1 VIGGNA
7 SASASGAHGN
17 AESADRLPVADAR
30 TVWREARR
38 SLAGRWWQL
47 IVVAVVLTVAA
58 AAGIVSPIALGA
70 VVDDANS
77 GAASG
82 DPAFVWMLGAVMAAS
97 ILLGALLGA
106 VGVIGASRLIEGTL
120 ADLRER
126 MVDTALRLPQSRVE
140 RAGTGDLISRAGDDV
155 AVVAEAIPSV
165 VPALAG
171 SFFTIAVTV
180 VGMAVIDPWYALV
193 LLVVVPVH
201 VLAVRGYL
209 RHAPQV
215 YAGERAAM
223 ADRAQHLLDSLRGI
237 ESVRAYGLA
246 VDHIGRI
253 ARVSWA
259 VAGWTMRARAIQNVF
274 FARLNVAEFLGMGGL
289 LVVGFVLVSSGS
301 GSIGGTTAAMLLF
314 LRLFGPI
321 NELLFVVDELQS
333 ALASLGRIVGVI
345 TADPRVRSAHAASAA
360 PAGTVR
366 LAGVTHSYTE
376 GHDVLRDVHLEMSRG
391 ETVAVVGASGA
402 GKSTLAALV
411 AGVHEPAEGAVQ
423 RSGSIVLV
431 TQEVHVFD
439 ATLRENLTLARA
451 DATDEAVLDALGR
464 VGAARLVSRLAA
476 GLDEPLG
483 SAGTPLTA
491 AEGQQ
496 LALARVLLADPELVI
511 LDEATAEGGSRD
523 ADRLDR
529 AAAEVGRGRTVLIVA
544 HRLSQAAMADRVI
557 LMHDGRIQEQGPHAE
572 LVAAGGAYA
581 RLWRAWSRE
590 GQA

>member
-1 VIGGNA
+1 
-7 SASASGAHGN
+7 
-17 AESADRLPVADAR
+17 
-30 TVWREARR
+30 
-38 SLAGRWWQL
+38 
-47 IVVAVVLTVAA
+47 
-58 AAGIVSPIALGA
+58 
-70 VVDDANS
+70 
-77 GAASG
+77 
-82 DPAFVWMLGAVMAAS
+82 
-97 ILLGALLGA
+97 
-106 VGVIGASRLIEGTL
+106 
-120 ADLRER
+120 

-155 AVVAEAIPSV
+155 AVVTEAIPSV

-209 RHAPQV
+209 HHAPQV
-215 YAGERAAM
+215 YAGERAVGHG
-223 ADRAQHLLDSLRGI
+223 RAQHLLDSLRGI

-314 LRLFGPI
+314 LRLFG
-321 NELLFVVDELQS
+321 VDELQS

-376 GHDVLRDVHLEMSRG
+376 GHDVLRDVHLELSRG

-464 VGAARLVSRLAA
+464 VGASRLVSRLAA

-544 HRLSQAAMADRVI
+544 HRLSQAATADRVI

-581 RLWRAWSRE
+581 RLWGAWSRE

>member
-1 VIGGNA
+1 VSGTNA
-7 SASASGAHGN
+7 SAHDRTG
-17 AESADRLPVADAR
+17 DRLPIADAR

-38 SLAGRWWQL
+38 SLAGRAWQL
-47 IVVAVVLTVAA
+47 AALAAVLTASA
-58 AAGIVSPIALGA
+58 AAGIVSPLALGA
-70 VVDDANS
+70 VVDGANS
-77 GAASG
+77 GVASG
-82 DPAFVWMLGAVMAAS
+82 DPAFVWMLGGWMAAS
-97 ILLGALLGA
+97 ILLGALLGS
-106 VGVIGASRLIEGTL
+106 VGVIGASRMIELTL

-140 RAGTGDLISRAGDDV
+140 RAGTGDLVSRAGDDV

-165 VPALAG
+165 VPALTG
-171 SFFTIAVTV
+171 SFFTITVTI

-215 YAGERAAM
+215 YAGERSAM

-246 VDHIGRI
+246 PEYIGRI

-274 FARLNVAEFLGMGGL
+274 FARLNAAEFLGMGGL
-289 LVVGFVLVSSGS
+289 LVVGFVLVSNGS

-321 NELLFVVDELQS
+321 NELLFVVDDLQS

-345 TADPRVRSAHAASAA
+345 TVDPAPRPARADGTVAAASL
-360 PAGTVR
+360 R
-366 LAGVTHSYTE
+366 LSAVNHSYVD
-376 GHDVLRDVHLEMSRG
+376 GHDVLRDVHLELSQG

-402 GKSTLAALV
+402 GKSTLAALA
-411 AGVHEPAEGAVQ
+411 AGVHEPVAGRVQ
-423 RSGSIVLV
+423 RPGSIVLV

-439 ATLRENLTLARA
+439 ATLRANLTLASA
-451 DATDEAVLDALGR
+451 AATDQMVLDALGR
-464 VGAARLVSRLAA
+464 VGASRLVARLAA

-483 SAGTPLTA
+483 SSGTALSP
-491 AEGQQ
+491 AEAQQ

-523 ADRLDR
+523 AGRLDR
-529 AAAEVGRGRTVLIVA
+529 AAIEVGLGRTVLIVA
-544 HRLSQAAMADRVI
+544 HRLSQAATADRVI
-557 LMHDGRIQEQGPHAE
+557 LMEHGRLHEQGSHAE

-590 GQA
+590 EEA

>member
-1 VIGGNA
+1 
-7 SASASGAHGN
+7 
-17 AESADRLPVADAR
+17 
-30 TVWREARR
+30 
-38 SLAGRWWQL
+38 
-47 IVVAVVLTVAA
+47 
-58 AAGIVSPIALGA
+58 VSPIALGA
-70 VVDDANS
+70 VVDAVNS
-77 GAASG
+77 GQVSDDAG
-82 DPAFVWMLGAVMAAS
+82 FVWMLGGWMAAS

-106 VGVIGASRLIEGTL
+106 MGVIWASRLIELTL

-126 MVDTALRLPQSRVE
+126 MVDTAFRLPQSRVE

-155 AVVAEAIPSV
+155 AVVGEAVPSV

-223 ADRAQHLLDSLRGI
+223 ADRAQHLLDSLRGL

-246 VDHIGRI
+246 PEHLGRI

-274 FARLNVAEFLGMGGL
+274 FARLNLAELLGMGGL
-289 LVVGFVLVSSGS
+289 LVVGFVLVSNGS

-345 TADPRVRSAHAASAA
+345 TADPQTRPAQAEGTA
-360 PAGTVR
+360 PTGTVR
-366 LAGVTHSYTE
+366 LTAVTHSYVE
-376 GHDVLRDVHLEMSRG
+376 GHDVLRDIHLDLLPG

-402 GKSTLAALV
+402 GKSTLAALA
-411 AGVHEPAEGAVQ
+411 AGVHEPVGGQVQ
-423 RSGSIVLV
+423 RAGSLVLV

-439 ATLRENLTLARA
+439 ATLRANLTLAQA

-464 VGAARLVSRLAA
+464 VGASPLVSRLTAR
-476 GLDEPLG
+476 LDEPLG
-483 SAGTPLTA
+483 SSGTPLSP
-491 AEGQQ
+491 AEAQQ

-544 HRLSQAAMADRVI
+544 HRLSQAATADRVV
-557 LMHDGRIQEQGPHAE
+557 LMQDGRIHEQGSHVE
-572 LVAAGGAYA
+572 LASAGGSYA
-581 RLWRAWSRE
+581 RLWQAWSRE

>member
-1 VIGGNA
+1 VSA
-7 SASASGAHGN
+7 TSSSASASGARQT
-17 AESADRLPVADAR
+17 ADRLPVADTR

-38 SLAGRWWQL
+38 SIAGRWWQL
-47 IVVAVVLTVAA
+47 AGVVTLLTGGA
-58 AAGIVSPIALGA
+58 AAGVVSPLAFGA
-70 VVDDANS
+70 VVDIVQS
-77 GAASG
+77 GRASG
-82 DPAFVWMLGAVMAAS
+82 DPAAVWMLGGWMAAS
-97 ILLGALLGA
+97 ILLAALLGA
-106 VGVIGASRLIEGTL
+106 TGVIGASRLIEVTL

-126 MVDTALRLPQSRVE
+126 MVDTAFRLPQSRVE
-140 RAGTGDLISRAGDDV
+140 VAGTGDLISRAGDDV

-171 SFFTIAVTV
+171 SFFTIAVTL
-180 VGMAVIDPWYALV
+180 VGMAVIDPWYAVV

-201 VLAVRGYL
+201 ALAVRGYL

-215 YAGERAAM
+215 YAGERAAV
-223 ADRAQHLLDSLRGI
+223 ADRAHHLLDSLRGL

-246 VDHIGRI
+246 PAHIVRI

-274 FARLNVAEFLGMGGL
+274 FARLNLAELLGMGGL
-289 LVVGFVLVSSGS
+289 LVVGFVLVSNGS

-345 TADPRVRSAHAASAA
+345 TSAPQRRPSRAESAAS
-360 PAGTVR
+360 AGTVR
-366 LAGVTHSYTE
+366 LTGVTHSYIE
-376 GHDVLRDVHLEMSRG
+376 GPDVLSDIHFELSPG

-411 AGVHEPAEGAVQ
+411 AGVHEPTEGSVQ
-423 RSGSIVLV
+423 QECSVVLV

-439 ATLRENLTLARA
+439 ATLRANLTVART
-451 DATDEAVLDALGR
+451 DATDETVLDALGR
-464 VGAARLVSRLAA
+464 VGAAPLVSRLAG

-483 SAGTPLTA
+483 SSGTTLTP
-491 AEGQQ
+491 AEAQQ

-544 HRLSQAAMADRVI
+544 HRLSQAATADRVI
-557 LMHDGRIQEQGPHAE
+557 LMHDGRIHEQGSHAE
-572 LVAAGGAYA
+572 LVAAGGGYA

-590 GQA
+590 GEA

>member
-1 VIGGNA
+1 MSETNA
-7 SASASGAHGN
+7 STHDAT
-17 AESADRLPVADAR
+17 ADRLPIADAR

-38 SLAGRWWQL
+38 SLAGRAWQL
-47 IVVAVVLTVAA
+47 AALAAVLTAAA
-58 AAGIVSPIALGA
+58 AAGIVSPLALGA
-70 VVDDANS
+70 VVDGANS

-82 DPAFVWMLGAVMAAS
+82 DPAVVWTLGVWMAAS

-106 VGVIGASRLIEGTL
+106 VGVIGASRLIELTL

-126 MVDTALRLPQSRVE
+126 MVDTAFRLPQSRIE

-171 SFFTIAVTV
+171 SFFTIAVTI

-215 YAGERAAM
+215 YAGERSAM

-246 VDHIGRI
+246 PEHIGRI

-274 FARLNVAEFLGMGGL
+274 FARLNAAEFLGMGGL
-289 LVVGFVLVSSGS
+289 LVVGFVLVSNGS

-345 TADPRVRSAHAASAA
+345 TADPQPQPMRVDTAA
-360 PAGTVR
+360 AGSLR
-366 LAGVTHSYTE
+366 LTAVTHSYVE
-376 GHDVLRDVHLEMSRG
+376 GHDVLRDVHLELSPG

-402 GKSTLAALV
+402 GKSTLAALA
-411 AGVHEPAEGAVQ
+411 AGVHEPVEGRVQ
-423 RSGSIVLV
+423 RPDSIVLV

-439 ATLRENLTLARA
+439 ATLRANLTLARA
-451 DATDEAVLDALGR
+451 AATDEMVLDALGR

-483 SAGTPLTA
+483 SSGTALAP
-491 AEGQQ
+491 AEAQQ
-496 LALARVLLADPELVI
+496 LALARVLLADPELAI

-529 AAAEVGRGRTVLIVA
+529 AATEVGRARTVLIVA
-544 HRLSQAAMADRVI
+544 HRLSQAATADRVL
-557 LMHDGRIQEQGPHAE
+557 LMEHGRIHEQGSHAE
-572 LVAAGGAYA
+572 LVAAGGRYA

-590 GQA
+590 EEV

>member
-1 VIGGNA
+1 MSETNA
-7 SASASGAHGN
+7 STHDAT
-17 AESADRLPVADAR
+17 ADRLPIADAR

-38 SLAGRWWQL
+38 SLAGRAWQL
-47 IVVAVVLTVAA
+47 AALAAVLTAAA
-58 AAGIVSPIALGA
+58 AAGIVSPLALGA
-70 VVDDANS
+70 VVDGANS

-82 DPAFVWMLGAVMAAS
+82 DPAVVWMLGFWMAAS

-106 VGVIGASRLIEGTL
+106 VGVIGASRLIELTL

-126 MVDTALRLPQSRVE
+126 MVDTAFRLPQSRIE

-171 SFFTIAVTV
+171 SFFTIAVTI

-215 YAGERAAM
+215 YAGERSAM
-223 ADRAQHLLDSLRGI
+223 ADRAQHLLDSLRGL

-246 VDHIGRI
+246 PEHIGRI

-274 FARLNVAEFLGMGGL
+274 FARLNAAEFLGMGGL
-289 LVVGFVLVSSGS
+289 LVVGFVLVSNGS

-345 TADPRVRSAHAASAA
+345 TADPQPQPMRVDTAA
-360 PAGTVR
+360 AGSLR
-366 LAGVTHSYTE
+366 LTAVTHSYVE
-376 GHDVLRDVHLEMSRG
+376 GHDVLRDVHLELSPG

-402 GKSTLAALV
+402 GKSTLAALA
-411 AGVHEPAEGAVQ
+411 AGVHEPVEGHVQ
-423 RSGSIVLV
+423 RPDSIVLV

-439 ATLRENLTLARA
+439 ATLRANLTLARA
-451 DATDEAVLDALGR
+451 AATDEMVLDALGR

-483 SAGTPLTA
+483 SSGTALAP
-491 AEGQQ
+491 AEAQQ

-529 AAAEVGRGRTVLIVA
+529 AATEVGRARTVLIVA
-544 HRLSQAAMADRVI
+544 HRLSQAATADRVL
-557 LMHDGRIQEQGPHAE
+557 LMEHGRIHEQGSHAE
-572 LVAAGGAYA
+572 LVAAGGRYA
-581 RLWRAWSRE
+581 RLWRAWSRDE
-590 GQA
+590 EV

>member
-1 VIGGNA
+1 MSET
-7 SASASGAHGN
+7 SAS
-17 AESADRLPVADAR
+17 ESASDRDRNVDRLPVANAR

-38 SLAGRWWQL
+38 SLAGRRWQL
-47 IVVAVVLTVAA
+47 AALAAVLTAAA
-58 AAGIVSPIALGA
+58 AAGIVSPLALGA
-70 VVDDANS
+70 VVDGAKS
-77 GAASG
+77 GVAAD
-82 DPAFVWMLGAVMAAS
+82 DPAFVWMLGGWMAAS

-106 VGVIGASRLIEGTL
+106 VGVIGASRLIELTL

-126 MVDTALRLPQSRVE
+126 MVDTAFRLPQARVE

-171 SFFTIAVTV
+171 SFFTIAVTI

-201 VLAVRGYL
+201 ALAVRGYL

-223 ADRAQHLLDSLRGI
+223 ADRAQHLLDSLRGL

-246 VDHIGRI
+246 YEHIGRI

-274 FARLNVAEFLGMGGL
+274 FARLNVAELLGMGGL
-289 LVVGFVLVSSGS
+289 LVVGFVLVSNGS

-321 NELLFVVDELQS
+321 NELLFVVDDLQS

-345 TADPRVRSAHAASAA
+345 TADEKSRPTHTDEAEAS
-360 PAGTVR
+360 GTVS
-366 LAGVTHSYTE
+366 LTGVTHSYIE
-376 GHDVLRDVHLEMSRG
+376 GHDVLRDIQLELSPG

-411 AGVHEPAEGAVQ
+411 AGVHEPVVGSVQ
-423 RSGSIVLV
+423 RAGSVVLV

-439 ATLRENLTLARA
+439 ATLRANLTLARA
-451 DATDEAVLDALGR
+451 DASDTMVLDALGR
-464 VGAARLVSRLAA
+464 VGASRLVSRLAA
-476 GLDEPLG
+476 GLDEPVG
-483 SAGTPLTA
+483 SAGTAITP
-491 AEGQQ
+491 AEAQHV
-496 LALARVLLADPELVI
+496 ALARVLLADPELVI

-544 HRLSQAAMADRVI
+544 HRLSQAATADRVV
-557 LMHDGRIQEQGPHAE
+557 LMHNGRIQEQGTHAD
-572 LVAAGGAYA
+572 LVTAGGPYA
-581 RLWRAWSRE
+581 HLWKAWS
-590 GQA
+590 GDPPAVQ